1 MGSIANGDPNSITT
15 STPHTTWKKIITSTR
30 LALPFFDNDAAGGGA
45 QDTDVSGTVI
55 MKFQDDDTISRRLSG
70 MNARSRSLQQGVEE
84 ETGFNVQLALMKEE
98 EDSGA
103 SVKLFSSFVFLA
115 SFLFSFF

>member
-15 STPHTTWKKIITSTR
+15 STPHTTWNKIIITSTR

-55 MKFQDDDTISRRLSG
+55 MKFQDDSAISRRLSG
-70 MNARSRSLQQGVEE
+70 MNSRSRALQEGVEE
-84 ETGFNVQLALMKEE
+84 ETGFNVKLGLTKEV

-103 SVKLFSSFVFLA
+103 SVKL
-115 SFLFSFF
+115 